1 MITISILQ
9 PSAMDKVEGILRL
22 VIVTANSPNCSQIDI
37 LIFIFPYL
45 MLTGYD
51 EFRELVNW
59 VRYFELI

>member
-1 MITISILQ
+1 MITVSILQ
-9 PSAMDKVEGILRL
+9 HSALDKVESILEL
-22 VIVTANSPNCSQIDI
+22 VIVTATSPNCSQIDI

-45 MLTGYD
+45 IMTRYD

>member
-1 MITISILQ
+1 
-9 PSAMDKVEGILRL
+9 MDKVEGILGL

-37 LIFIFPYL
+37 LIFIFTYL
-45 MLTGYD
+45 RLTGYD